1 MPMQR
6 RGQLRARLTE
16 GLYRFTPTM
25 KAHSVQRIYFSI
37 LYLCFGGYGLL
48 IIYGNVDK
56 TKEKPISTSQR
67 SWLFTTQRI
76 KEK

>member
-1 MPMQR
+1 M
-6 RGQLRARLTE
+6 E
-16 GLYRFTPTM
+16 
-25 KAHSVQRIYFSI
+25 AHSVQRIYFSI

-67 SWLFTTQRI
+67 SWLFTTQRKMSKRMSNI
-76 KEK
+76 KPKASRRLIFRRDWQAIQ